1 MEFEITD
8 EDFIKTADNYIKR
21 FETKIIT
28 LTQVN
33 MLNSKS
39 IKKTGF
45 QFKYLNNVINESLL
59 LLAEYYSAYSLCL
72 YSISL
77 KQEEASVKKIK
88 KIDSDTFNIKA
99 KSINPEIIPKKIFR
113 MPNLVVYVLTY
124 PTCPKMVPSS
134 YSKIESYI
142 LKHKKRVYGD
152 YMASFNLS
160 KDLQKEY
167 NPLLDE
173 SLKLP
178 PDLEPDKLKPAES
191 KKELVERF
199 KSEN

>member
-142 LKHKKRVYGD
+142 LKHKKE
-152 YMASFNLS
+152 YMAIIWLLLIYLRIS
-160 KDLQKEY
+160 KR
-167 NPLLDE
+167 
-173 SLKLP
+173 STIH
-178 PDLEPDKLKPAES
+178 
-191 KKELVERF
+191 F
-199 KSEN
+199 